1 MRQEAEGEDFSG
13 ERLQGDDF
21 RARAH
26 PTHTPM
32 SQSVILYLCTFL
44 GDLLMV
50 YLVMG
55 DYLEVGEPE
64 DQVGRTRVLSLVMRS
79 PRTEL

>member
-1 MRQEAEGEDFSG
+1 MRQEAVSEDFSG
-13 ERLQGDDF
+13 EGLQGADF

-32 SQSVILYLCTFL
+32 SQNVILYPGTFL

-64 DQVGRTRVLSLVMRS
+64 DQAGKTRILSLGMRE
-79 PRTEL
+79 PPI

>member
-1 MRQEAEGEDFSG
+1 MGQEAEGEAFSG
-13 ERLQGDDF
+13 EGLQGPDL

-26 PTHTPM
+26 PTYTLM
-32 SQSVILYLCTFL
+32 SQSVIPYLGTFL

-64 DQVGRTRVLSLVMRS
+64 DQAGRTRILSLGMQE
-79 PRTEL
+79 PPN